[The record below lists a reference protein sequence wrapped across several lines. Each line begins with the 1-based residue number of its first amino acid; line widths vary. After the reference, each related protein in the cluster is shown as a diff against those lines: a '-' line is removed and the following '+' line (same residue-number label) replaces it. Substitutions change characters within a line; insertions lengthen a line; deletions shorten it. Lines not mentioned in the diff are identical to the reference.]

1 MPDRTHA
8 LNTEKVS
15 GGKKN
20 KERVTAMVCANMD
33 GSDKRKLMII
43 GKSKQP
49 RCMKNVQSLP
59 VTYESNANS
68 WMTSHI
74 YESWLRDFDRDM
86 KLQDR
91 KILLLVDN
99 CPAHPQVADLTN
111 IRLEFLPPNTTSILQ
126 PMDMGIISCLKKV
139 YRRQMCGKLIASF
152 DPESTEPINIETLA
166 KSITLLDAI
175 TMVDRK
181 SVV

>member
-1 MPDRTHA
+1 MKELLLQYKAKDIYNADKTGLYYRAMPDRTHA

-43 GKSKQP
+43 GKSNQP
-49 RCMKNVQSLP
+49 CCMKNVKSQP

-99 CPAHPQVADLTN
+99 LTK
-111 IRLEFLPPNTTSILQ
+111 IEVEFLPPNTTSILQ

-139 YRRQMCGKLIASF
+139 Y
-152 DPESTEPINIETLA
+152 
-166 KSITLLDAI
+166 
-175 TMVDRK
+175 
-181 SVV
+181 